1 MDTVKYDFSRLF
13 RCMQRAEIGEE
24 LTIGF
29 FGGSITQ
36 GKIMMTL
43 TNLVS
48 SFAMGT
54 TVLLGQQIGC
64 GERKQGGRTVGTAI
78 VMFGVIALIMTVIL
92 VIFAPQ
98 VSSIMNA
105 PEEAFDKTVDYVRI
119 CGGGMLVI
127 VAYNLIGCIFRGIGD
142 SRTPLFTVA
151 IACVC
156 NIVGD
161 LILCAGFKMGTE
173 GAAFATVFA

>member
-1 MDTVKYDFSRLF
+1 MNTVKYDFSRLF
-13 RCMQRAEIGEE
+13 RCMQRTERGEE

-36 GKIMMTL
+36 GKILKPL

-78 VMFGVIALIMTVIL
+78 VMFGVIALIMTVVL

-119 CGGGMLVI
+119 CW
-127 VAYNLIGCIFRGIGD
+127 
-142 SRTPLFTVA
+142 
-151 IACVC
+151 
-156 NIVGD
+156 
-161 LILCAGFKMGTE
+161 
-173 GAAFATVFA
+173 

>member
-13 RCMQRAEIGEE
+13 RCMQRAERGEE

-36 GKIMMTL
+36 GKILKPL

-64 GERKQGGRTVGTAI
+64 GERKKGGRTVGTAI
-78 VMFGVIALIMTVIL
+78 VMFGVIALIMTVVL

-119 CGGGMLVI
+119 CW
-127 VAYNLIGCIFRGIGD
+127 
-142 SRTPLFTVA
+142 
-151 IACVC
+151 
-156 NIVGD
+156 
-161 LILCAGFKMGTE
+161 
-173 GAAFATVFA
+173 